1 MCVPV
6 CIHIYIYIY
15 CILALK
21 YICNY
26 KFSTLSVVM
35 SNGLN
40 PCKGPSK
47 DICCMSTRQD
57 QIKECFKVFCCFGFD
72 IIIFVSNLLSS
83 SLLYRH
89 YITLCFLNSDNHLTT
104 GQFKF
109 VSYKQR
115 LHVSERRLLYVPQK
129 SAEMLQNNV

>member
-1 MCVPV
+1 MHYNVNVHRAIVAVNDSNVLIGVCLLLYFCKYVDCRCACLCVY
-6 CIHIYIYIY
+6 IYIYIY

-72 IIIFVSNLLSS
+72 VIIFVSNLLSS

-89 YITLCFLNSDNHLTT
+89 YITLC
-104 GQFKF
+104 
-109 VSYKQR
+109 
-115 LHVSERRLLYVPQK
+115 
-129 SAEMLQNNV
+129 